1 MWSTVSALGEA
12 MASKLLKIF
21 MRRLLASTCLMA
33 ALTASLSAPSFAA
46 APSTSEVADL
56 RLVPVELIG
65 IELGASVVNSALD
78 TVVGRT
84 QGFALREQPAGA
96 LRLEARGE
104 PFEPLLG
111 GQSSVFVFD
120 PAIQGWQARTDAGTV
135 QIRLNTA
142 FADPQSNRSIP
153 WSGLTVCRA
162 ATQQCSVF
170 FLAKADQ
177 VCRLMNSGNF
187 KAEPT
192 RRQQALQAL
201 NAINAKG
208 IECAAS

>member
-1 MWSTVSALGEA
+1 
-12 MASKLLKIF
+12 MADV
-21 MRRLLASTCLMA
+21 RRLLSLTLTAL
-33 ALTASLSAPSFAA
+33 ALTASLSTPSFAA

-104 PFEPLLG
+104 PFRSVLG
-111 GQSSVFVFD
+111 AESSVFVFD
-120 PAIQGWQARTDAGTV
+120 AAIQGWQARTDAGTV
-135 QIRLNTA
+135 QIRLNTS
-142 FADPQSNRSIP
+142 FDDPQSNRSIP
-153 WSGLTVCRA
+153 WSGLTICRA
-162 ATQQCSVF
+162 NTQQCSVF
-170 FLAKADQ
+170 FLAKTDQ
-177 VCRLMNSGNF
+177 VCRLMNTGTF

>member
-1 MWSTVSALGEA
+1 
-12 MASKLLKIF
+12 
-21 MRRLLASTCLMA
+21 
-33 ALTASLSAPSFAA
+33 
-46 APSTSEVADL
+46 VADL

-104 PFEPLLG
+104 PFRSVLG
-111 GQSSVFVFD
+111 AESSVFVFD
-120 PAIQGWQARTDAGTV
+120 AAIQGWQARTDAGTV
-135 QIRLNTA
+135 QIRLNTS
-142 FADPQSNRSIP
+142 FDDPQSNRSIP
-153 WSGLTVCRA
+153 WSGLTICRA
-162 ATQQCSVF
+162 NTQQCSVF
-170 FLAKADQ
+170 FLAKTDQ
-177 VCRLMNSGNF
+177 VCRLMNTGTF